1 MYFSIML
8 FLFSSISLSIIV
20 DLKKYRDTEIFLIP
34 ARTLSPIFSSD
45 IVTVFPPATV
55 TLDEEGKQAGG
66 GGGSGGGV
74 VVVVV
79 VVVVVGRVG
88 SLVVG
93 VVVESERLTL
103 KHPMQQGVLRS
114 GSGHG
119 VPQFSH
125 ESSTVDTLQ
134 HIEP

>member
-1 MYFSIML
+1 MSL
-8 FLFSSISLSIIV
+8 F
-20 DLKKYRDTEIFLIP
+20 
-34 ARTLSPIFSSD
+34 
-45 IVTVFPPATV
+45 FPPATV

-66 GGGSGGGV
+66 GGGGSGGGV

-79 VVVVVGRVG
+79 VGRVG
-88 SLVVG
+88 GLIVG
-93 VVVESERLTL
+93 VVVESERLIL
-103 KHPMQQGVLRS
+103 KHPMQQGVLGS

-119 VPQFSH
+119 VPQLSH

>member
-1 MYFSIML
+1 M
-8 FLFSSISLSIIV
+8 SIIV

-55 TLDEEGKQAGG
+55 TLDEKGKQAGGG

-79 VVVVVGRVG
+79 GRVG
-88 SLVVG
+88 GLVVG

-103 KHPMQQGVLRS
+103 KHPMQQGVLGS
-114 GSGHG
+114 GLGHG
-119 VPQFSH
+119 VPQLSH